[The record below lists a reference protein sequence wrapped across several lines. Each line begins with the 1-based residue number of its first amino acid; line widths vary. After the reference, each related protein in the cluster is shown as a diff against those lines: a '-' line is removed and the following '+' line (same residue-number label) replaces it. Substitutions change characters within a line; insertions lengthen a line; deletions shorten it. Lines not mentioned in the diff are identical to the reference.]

1 MNWEFLIQN
10 KESLLVSTDTR
21 NLPAGCVFFALH
33 GANFDGNK
41 FAQQALEQGASLVVI
56 DDPEVFS
63 TLNPQLSYTSSAS
76 DRSSKGEIRTFNSQ
90 HSYTSSASDRS
101 SKGEIRTLP
110 SQLLLV
116 EDTLLAL
123 QDLARAWRRH
133 LGLPIIGVTGTN
145 GKTTTKELLAT
156 VLSTKY
162 NLHYTQ
168 GNLNN
173 QIGVPLTLLSL
184 TTAHELA
191 IVEMGAS
198 HPGDIKELVD
208 IAEPNYGLITNVGR
222 AHLEGFGSFEGVQ
235 RTKQEL
241 YDYLVAHQGTIFR
254 NTDNPYLAAMH
265 SNAAREFRSLGVQ
278 EFRSTSEPLNRAASE
293 LSEPLNRA
301 ASELSEPL
309 NSKASEPSEPL
320 NSDFVA
326 YTTGVM
332 PDGTR
337 LVGAY
342 NAENISAALCVGE
355 YFGVDREQGLAAIRQ
370 YVPTNNRSQAMTTE
384 RNRLI
389 VDAYN
394 ANPTSM
400 QAAISVFKGDT
411 FILGAM
417 RELGEYTHLEHQNVV
432 NMLAERKADL
442 VFLVGEEYR
451 LTTSPY
457 PIFDTVDQL
466 HAYLEEHPLTDKHIL
481 LKGSRSTHIEQLLDI
496 L

>member
-1 MNWEFLIQN
+1 MDWSFLIRN

-41 FAQQALEQGASLVVI
+41 FALQALEQGASLVVI
-56 DDPEVFS
+56 DDPEVYS
-63 TLNPQLSYTSSAS
+63 TLASSPLAS
-76 DRSSKGEIRTFNSQ
+76 SPNR
-90 HSYTSSASDRS
+90 
-101 SKGEIRTLP
+101 
-110 SQLLLV
+110 LLLV
-116 EDTLLAL
+116 ENTLLAL
-123 QDLARAWRRH
+123 QDLARAWRRE
-133 LGLPIIGVTGTN
+133 LGLPIIGITGTN

-173 QIGVPLTLLSL
+173 QIGVPLTLLQI
-184 TTAHELA
+184 TRAHELA

-198 HPGDIKELVD
+198 HPGDIKELVE
-208 IAEPNYGLITNVGR
+208 IAEPNCGLITNVGR

-254 NTDNPYLAAMH
+254 NTDNPYLATMYQKALQAAGDLQRSDLQDQG
-265 SNAAREFRSLGVQ
+265 SNLQRSDLH
-278 EFRSTSEPLNRAASE
+278 
-293 LSEPLNRA
+293 
-301 ASELSEPL
+301 
-309 NSKASEPSEPL
+309 
-320 NSDFVA
+320 

-337 LVGAY
+337 LIGAY
-342 NAENISAALCVGE
+342 NAENVSAALCVGE
-355 YFGVDREQGLAAIRQ
+355 HFGVAREQGLEAIRQ
-370 YVPTNNRSQAMTTE
+370 YVPTNNRSQQMQTAN
-384 RNRLI
+384 NRLV

-442 VFLVGEEYR
+442 VYLVGKEYR

-457 PIFDTVDQL
+457 PIFDTVEEL
-466 HAYLEEHPLTDKHIL
+466 HAYLEQHPLKDRYIL
-481 LKGSRSTHIEQLLDI
+481 LKGSRSTKMETLLPI

>member
-1 MNWEFLIQN
+1 MNWDFLI
-10 KESLLVSTDTR
+10 KDKDSLCVSTDTR

-33 GANFDGNK
+33 GERFDGNK
-41 FAQQALEQGASLVVI
+41 FAKQALEQGALLTVI
-56 DDPEVFS
+56 DNPEYV
-63 TLNPQLSYTSSAS
+63 
-76 DRSSKGEIRTFNSQ
+76 
-90 HSYTSSASDRS
+90 
-101 SKGEIRTLP
+101 LP
-110 SQLLLV
+110 EGTLLV

-123 QDLARAWRRH
+123 QDLARAWRRE
-133 LGLPIIGVTGTN
+133 LGLPIIGITGTN

-162 NLHYTQ
+162 HLHYTQ

-173 QIGVPLTLLSL
+173 QIGVPLTLLQI
-184 TTAHELA
+184 TRAHEMA

-241 YDYLVAHQGTIFR
+241 YDYLVAHNGTIFR
-254 NTDNPYLAAMH
+254 NTDNPYLAAMYQ
-265 SNAAREFRSLGVQ
+265 NALQAAGDLQRSDLH
-278 EFRSTSEPLNRAASE
+278 
-293 LSEPLNRA
+293 
-301 ASELSEPL
+301 
-309 NSKASEPSEPL
+309 
-320 NSDFVA
+320 

-337 LVGAY
+337 LIGAY

>member
-1 MNWEFLIQN
+1 MNWDFLIQN

-41 FAQQALEQGASLVVI
+41 FALQALEQGASLAVI
-56 DDPEVFS
+56 DDPEVY
-63 TLNPQLSYTSSAS
+63 LQAQ
-76 DRSSKGEIRTFNSQ
+76 RSSSPQGDLQ
-90 HSYTSSASDRS
+90 GAAD
-101 SKGEIRTLP
+101 LP
-110 SQLLLV
+110 RLLLG

-123 QDLARAWRRH
+123 QDLARAWRREQ
-133 LGLPIIGVTGTN
+133 GLPIIGITGTN

-162 NLHYTQ
+162 HLHYTQ

-173 QIGVPLTLLSL
+173 QIGVPLTLLQI
-184 TTAHELA
+184 TRAHEMA

-254 NTDNPYLAAMH
+254 NTDNPFLMQMH
-265 SNAAREFRSLGVQ
+265 EKA
-278 EFRSTSEPLNRAASE
+278 
-293 LSEPLNRA
+293 
-301 ASELSEPL
+301 L
-309 NSKASEPSEPL
+309 NSQLSTF
-320 NSDFVA
+320 NSQQVA

-332 PDGTR
+332 PSGTR
-337 LVGAY
+337 LIGAY

-355 YFGVDREQGLAAIRQ
+355 HFGISREQGLEAIRQ
-370 YVPTNNRSQAMTTE
+370 YVPTNNRSQQMQTA
-384 RNRLI
+384 NNQLI

-400 QAAISVFKGDT
+400 QAAINAFKGDT
-411 FILGAM
+411 YILGAM
-417 RELGEYTHLEHQNVV
+417 RELGEYSHLEHQNVV
-432 NMLAERKADL
+432 NMLAERKADF
-442 VFLVGEEYR
+442 VFLVGKEYR
-451 LTTSPY
+451 QTTSPY
-457 PIFDTVDQL
+457 PIFDTVEEL
-466 HAYLEEHPLTDKHIL
+466 HAYLEQHPLRDRYIL
-481 LKGSRSTHIEQLLDI
+481 LKGSRSTKMETLLDI

>member
-1 MNWEFLIQN
+1 MDWSFLIKN

-41 FAQQALEQGASLVVI
+41 FALQALEQGASLAVI
-56 DDPEVFS
+56 DDPEVYSQLS
-63 TLNPQLSYTSSAS
+63 TLN
-76 DRSSKGEIRTFNSQ
+76 
-90 HSYTSSASDRS
+90 
-101 SKGEIRTLP
+101 
-110 SQLLLV
+110 SQLFLV

-123 QDLARAWRRH
+123 QDLARAWRRE
-133 LGLPIIGVTGTN
+133 LGLPIIGITGTN

-173 QIGVPLTLLSL
+173 QIGVPLTLLQI
-184 TTAHELA
+184 TRAHELA

-235 RTKQEL
+235 NTKQEL
-241 YDYLVAHQGTIFR
+241 YDYLVAHNGTIFR
-254 NTDNPYLAAMH
+254 NTDNPYLATMYQ
-265 SNAAREFRSLGVQ
+265 NALQAAGDLQRSDLQDQGSDLQ
-278 EFRSTSEPLNRAASE
+278 RSDLH
-293 LSEPLNRA
+293 
-301 ASELSEPL
+301 
-309 NSKASEPSEPL
+309 
-320 NSDFVA
+320 

-337 LVGAY
+337 LIGAY
-342 NAENISAALCVGE
+342 NAENVSAALCVGE
-355 YFGVDREQGLAAIRQ
+355 YFGIDREQGLEAIRQ
-370 YVPTNNRSQAMTTE
+370 YVPTNNRSQSMQTVH
-384 RNRLI
+384 NHLI

-400 QAAISVFKGDT
+400 QAAINAFQGDT
-411 FILGAM
+411 YILGAM
-417 RELGEYTHLEHQNVV
+417 RELGEYSHLEHQNLV

-442 VFLVGEEYR
+442 VYLVGEEYR
-451 LTTSPY
+451 QTTSPY
-457 PIFDTVDQL
+457 PIFDRVEEL
-466 HAYLEEHPLTDKHIL
+466 RAYLEQHPLRDRKIL
-481 LKGSRSTHIEQLLDI
+481 LKGSRSTKMETLLDI